1 MVDIHNHQT
10 IFNYNSLSFLP
21 AEARALLDELVYVGN
36 TLNEARQ
43 TNTGIDQ
50 TVKYIN
56 SHTQRLGFKL
66 KQKIGTTVSEIGIS
80 ASKLRV
86 KLNLCKEGSP
96 PVPYTRRKDN
106 VKIKA
111 KDIGQGISFDNNPA
125 YRDNDP
131 NWAVQNSVQDEAGNI
146 EMCATY
152 MPTTGEMFFANK
164 EQAFRIYMPRIG
176 MPITRDLT
184 IPKLRDKFTAEV
196 SSWHKK
202 ERSPVKAIFTSLVRH
217 SIGGSLLETGMSEVP
232 FAWVGSGARGYC
244 FIGNL
249 ERGAGNVGT
258 HIAELS
264 GAKIFRI
271 PILTDDYGRDAV
283 FALHPKIANHVI
295 DKFYEAIGKSEGD
308 VQIGEPFYSS
318 SGLIIPATP
327 VFA

>member
-1 MVDIHNHQT
+1 MAYPHNHQT
-10 IFNYNSLSFLP
+10 VFNYNSLSFLP
-21 AEARALLDELVYVGN
+21 EEARALLGELVYVGD
-36 TLNEARQ
+36 TLNEVRQ
-43 TNTGIDQ
+43 ANIGIDQ
-50 TVKYIN
+50 TVKYVN

-66 KQKIGTTVSEIGIS
+66 KQKIESKISETGIP
-80 ASKLRV
+80 ASRLRV

-111 KDIGQGISFDNNPA
+111 KGIGQGISFDNNPA

-131 NWAVQNSVQDEAGNI
+131 NWAVQNSVYNGAGNI

-152 MPTTGEMFFANK
+152 MPTTGEMFFANQ
-164 EQAFRIYMPRIG
+164 EQAYRIYLPRTG
-176 MPITRDLT
+176 MPIIRDLI

-196 SSWHKK
+196 GSWHKK
-202 ERSPVKAIFTSLVRH
+202 ERSPVKAIFTSIVRH
-217 SIGGSLLETGMSEVP
+217 STGGSLLETGMSEIP
-232 FAWVGSGARGYC
+232 YAWVGSGARGYC

-249 ERGAGNVGT
+249 ERDTGNIGT

-264 GAKIFRI
+264 GAKIFRV

-283 FALHPKIANHVI
+283 FAIHPKIANDVI
-295 DKFYEAIGKSEGD
+295 EKFYEGVGKSEGD
-308 VQIGEPFYSS
+308 VQIGEPFYTSP
-318 SGLIIPATP
+318 GLIIPATP